1 MNQGPHVKQERGNP
15 GIASCV
21 APRACVP
28 RSMVA
33 GSSAVASSS
42 QDRDGMRRPDNDRQ
56 CLYRQHLPAVYGVRG
71 TGNDAGEGR
80 STREKGGHVEDV

>member
-1 MNQGPHVKQERGNP
+1 
-15 GIASCV
+15 
-21 APRACVP
+21 
-28 RSMVA
+28 
-33 GSSAVASSS
+33 
-42 QDRDGMRRPDNDRQ
+42 MRRPDNDRQ